1 MLSEQL
7 DIPAALDALAGILPP
22 DALPASLHEPEF
34 GAREQ
39 ALVAACL
46 QSGWVSYAGPQV
58 KEFEARLAATCD
70 RRHAISTVSGTS
82 ALHAAL
88 MLTGVDRDDEVIIPA
103 LTFAATANA
112 VAYCGAIPHLV
123 DCDAQTLG
131 IDPDALRKRLQD
143 IAVPDGSV
151 LRNRQTGRRIAAVVP
166 VHVMGHPS
174 DDDRIADVALDFNL
188 PLILD
193 ATESLGSLRKN
204 RPAAAGGL
212 MSILSFNGNKIITTG
227 GGGAL
232 LIDDDALAD
241 RARHITTTAKQPH
254 RWAFMHDQVGYNYRM
269 PNLNAALG
277 LGQLERLADFV
288 ACKRALADRYRAVCE
303 DLAGLEFI
311 NEPPGTQS
319 NYWLNAIRLTQ
330 PQRRDEFLQALQERG
345 LMARPLWEPM
355 HRLPMYRDAP
365 RDSLACTED
374 LVSRVVCLP
383 SSPKLGRS

>member
-1 MLSEQL
+1 MSSNHL
-7 DIPAALDALAGILPP
+7 DIPAALDALAAVLPVS
-22 DALPASLHEPEF
+22 ALPASLHEPEF
-34 GAREQ
+34 GEREQ

-58 KEFEARLAATCD
+58 REFEAKLAATCD
-70 RRHAISTVSGTS
+70 RRHAISTVSGTA

-88 MLTGVDRDDEVIIPA
+88 MLAGVQRDEEVIIPA

-123 DCDAQTLG
+123 DCEEQTLG
-131 IDPDALRKRLQD
+131 IDPEALRRQLQD
-143 IAVPDGSV
+143 VAVADGAT
-151 LRNRQTGRRIAAVVP
+151 LRNKQTGRRIAAIVP

-174 DDDRIADVALDFNL
+174 DDDRIAAVAESFNL

-193 ATESLGSLRKN
+193 ATESLGSLRNN

-212 MSILSFNGNKIITTG
+212 ISVLSFNGNKIITTG
-227 GGGAL
+227 GGGAIL
-232 LIDDDALAD
+232 MDDDELAE
-241 RARHITTTAKQPH
+241 RCRHITTTAKQPH
-254 RWAFMHDQVGYNYRM
+254 RWEFMHDQLGYNYRM

-288 ACKRALADRYRAVCE
+288 ARKRALAARYRMAC
-303 DLAGLEFI
+303 AGIDGLSFI
-311 NEPPGTQS
+311 DEPQGTQS
-319 NYWLNAIRLTQ
+319 NYWLNTVKIAQ

-345 LMARPLWEPM
+345 LMARPLWQPM

-365 RDSLACTED
+365 RGDLRCTDD
-374 LVSRVVCLP
+374 LVSRVICLP
-383 SSPKLGRS
+383 SSPKLAMQ

>member
-1 MLSEQL
+1 MSSDRL
-7 DIPAALDALAGILPP
+7 DIPSALDALTSVLPP
-22 DALPASLHEPEF
+22 GALPASLHEPEF
-34 GAREQ
+34 GEREQ

-46 QSGWVSYAGPQV
+46 ESGWVSYAGPQV

-70 RRHAISTVSGTS
+70 RHHAISTVSGTA

-88 MLTGVDRDDEVIIPA
+88 MLVGVDRDEEVVIPA

-123 DCDAQTLG
+123 DCEADTLG
-131 IDPDALRKRLQD
+131 IAPEALRKRLQD
-143 IAVPDGSV
+143 VAVADGAI
-151 LRNRQTGRRIAAVVP
+151 LRNKQTGRRIAAVVP

-174 DDDRIADVALDFNL
+174 NDDRIAEIAQSFGL

-193 ATESLGSLRKN
+193 ATESLGSLRNN

-212 MSILSFNGNKIITTG
+212 ISVLSFNGNKIITTG

-254 RWAFMHDQVGYNYRM
+254 RWAFMHDQLGYNYRM

-277 LGQLERLADFV
+277 LGQLERLSDFV
-288 ACKRALADRYRAVCE
+288 ARKRALAARYQAACA
-303 DLAGLEFI
+303 DIAGLEFI
-311 NEPPGTQS
+311 NEPHGTQS
-319 NYWLNAIRLTQ
+319 NYWLNAVKLDD
-330 PQRRDEFLQALQERG
+330 PQFRDEFLQALQDGG
-345 LMARPLWEPM
+345 LQARPLWEPM

-365 RDSLACTED
+365 RGELDCTED
-374 LVSRVVCLP
+374 LVARVICLP
-383 SSPKLGRS
+383 SSPKLAQK